1 MKEQFLTYK
10 GFHKSELHFLN
21 EQGEL
26 ICFNK
31 SRRELIDDFELKDNK
46 SINQLFLA
54 RYFVHY
60 SGDFTTY
67 ILSDLTLP

>member
-31 SRRELIDDFELKDNK
+31 SRRELMDDFELQK
-46 SINQLFLA
+46 NQNIDRVFKA

-60 SGDFTTY
+60 AGDTPTY